1 MVRRTWKAP
10 PAMFPL
16 SEQRG
21 KQISRSCLQM
31 LSTLSILPFY
41 EERPGV

>member
-21 KQISRSCLQM
+21 KADFPQL
-31 LSTLSILPFY
+31 LTNAFY
-41 EERPGV
+41 SLYPTFL